1 MKMKN
6 FQMLMMDQADQEVE
20 KKIIHVEIK
29 NQVQVSY
36 FKKIIKYSLLKKNI
50 YFT

>member
-6 FQMLMMDQADQEVE
+6 FQMLMMGQADQEVE

-29 NQVQVSY
+29 NQVQE
-36 FKKIIKYSLLKKNI
+36 KINKDMKIH
-50 YFT
+50 